1 VALSR
6 EGVIDAAIGLV
17 DADGLAGLTMRK
29 LGVALGVDAMAVY
42 RFFSGKAELLDAIVE
57 GEAERM
63 WAVPSTDITDV
74 AEYMVFTAHHYRRI
88 LLEHPNL
95 APLVTSRP
103 LPTEGWAEALVT
115 GIAFMRALGIAEEH
129 LALSGTTIVRFVLGS
144 VLREAGE
151 TRYRAELGEDLP
163 HFEQRM
169 IEQAAAFGRPDSP
182 EAALLRNRL
191 DPEVPAMEFDLGVR
205 SLIHGMIALYGRDD
219 AAPPS

>member
-1 VALSR
+1 MALSR

-57 GEAERM
+57 REAARM
-63 WAVPSTDITDV
+63 WAVPGTDITDV

-103 LPTEGWAEALVT
+103 LPAEGWAEALVT
-115 GIAFMRALGIAEEH
+115 GIAFMRALGIAEEN

-163 HFEQRM
+163 HYEQRM
-169 IEQAAAFGRPDSP
+169 VEQAAAFGRPESP

-191 DPEVPAMEFDLGVR
+191 DPDVPTLEFDLGVR
-205 SLIHGMIALYGRDD
+205 SLIHGMIALYGRDA
-219 AAPPS
+219 AAPTS